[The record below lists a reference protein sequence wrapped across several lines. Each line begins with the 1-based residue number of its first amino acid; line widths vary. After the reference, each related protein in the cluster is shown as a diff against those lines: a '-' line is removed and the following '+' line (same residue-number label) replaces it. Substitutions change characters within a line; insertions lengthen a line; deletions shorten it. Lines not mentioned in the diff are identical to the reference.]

1 MAASGPAK
9 GTTAFA
15 ALSAALVTT
24 YFAFVVF
31 AGWIILQYGV
41 KTTDF
46 GWQTQHLGEAFY
58 VSSVSEHGP
67 ADGILI
73 PGDRIL
79 ALNGD
84 PVTSETNLGLSLR
97 SVAAASLYTVRI
109 VRNGAT
115 RELWLRSRT
124 RAGFSFFE
132 DRLPLLGSSLI
143 IFFAGLAMLLN
154 WNSFPARLGFVSAMC
169 AALRMGAW
177 AILPLSTFFRP
188 QEFHPYF
195 VFWWPVAFSLPLAFH
210 AVLRFSP
217 NVTPAKPWRVLL
229 WMMYGASGTFVMM
242 LMVAGAVP
250 APVPEGIALVHWDHV
265 EYSQSSRLLAHGVT
279 VMLSMTVLLSG
290 AWVWQVFRR
299 EADSGVR
306 RRIEW
311 LVASGIFFAIPGAFV
326 EILQWQGLG
335 QAAVRAGWLPAL
347 LTVCFSY
354 VVTAESLLSPAGVL
368 RGFVGAFL
376 PDRYFLRLDRK
387 YFPHE
392 AKVEEDL
399 RQLIVEIES
408 CKQVESL
415 TYVLTH
421 GLERALGP
429 EGVAINP
436 EVPIE
441 EMLELGP
448 KRNGQ
453 AYTRREKRLI
463 RKALGKFATM
473 QGRVSQASIPAPP
486 ATGSTDLNLLRECP
500 TCGTCYESDTVRCP
514 ADNTVPILT
523 LPIERVLEGKYQLER
538 LAGRGGM
545 GAVYAGRDLR
555 LNRRIAIKIML
566 SELFGHEK
574 ALLRF
579 EREAQA
585 AARLNHPNVVQVHDY
600 GPIGKMGAFLIMEY
614 VEGRSWREEL
624 DANSGPIP
632 PSVCQPWI
640 AQLLDGIET
649 AHEAGIVHRDLKP
662 ENLLL
667 ADRGDGSS
675 HLKILD
681 FGLAKM
687 QLLDYSREERL
698 SLGVSTIGTV
708 GYVPPEQLTGGHVDQ
723 RSDIYAIGRIIIETL
738 TGALPETGVEGIEAP
753 LATVLRR
760 CIAVNREERYASIS
774 QLRDE
779 LMPLLETMGAAY
791 RG

>member
-46 GWQTQHLGEAFY
+46 GWQTQHLGEALY

-67 ADGILI
+67 ADGVLS

-79 ALNGD
+79 SVNGD
-84 PVTSETNLGLSLR
+84 SVLSEASLGLSLR
-97 SVAAASLYTVRI
+97 SIAAAGLYTARI
-109 VRNGAT
+109 VRNGT
-115 RELWLRSRT
+115 IREVWLRSRT
-124 RAGFSFFE
+124 RAGLSFFG

-143 IFFAGLAMLLN
+143 LFFAGLAMLLN
-154 WNSFPARLGFVSAMC
+154 WNSFPARLGFVGAMC

-188 QEFHPYF
+188 QEFHPYY
-195 VFWWPVAFSLPLAFH
+195 VFWWPVVFSLPLAFH

-217 NVTPAKPWRVLL
+217 NLTPAMPWRVLL
-229 WMMYGASGTFVMM
+229 WMMYGAAGTLV
-242 LMVAGAVP
+242 LLPLAAGAVP
-250 APVPEGIALVHWDHV
+250 ALVPEGIAFIHWDHV
-265 EYSQSSRLLAHGVT
+265 EYPRPSSLLMYGVP

-290 AWVWQVFRR
+290 AWVWRMFRR
-299 EADSGVR
+299 ETDSGWR

-311 LVASGIFFAIPGAFV
+311 LAAAGMFFAIPGAFV
-326 EILQWQGLG
+326 EMLQWQGLG
-335 QAAVRAGWLPAL
+335 HAAVSGGWLPAL
-347 LTVCFSY
+347 LAVCFTHAA
-354 VVTAESLLSPAGVL
+354 TAEHLLRPVGVL

-376 PDRYFLRLDRK
+376 PDRYFLPLDRK
-387 YFPHE
+387 YFPRE

-399 RQLIVEIES
+399 RQVIQEIET

-415 TYVLTH
+415 THVLTH

-448 KRNGQ
+448 KTNGQ

-463 RKALGKFATM
+463 RKALGKFAKM
-473 QGRVSQASIPAPP
+473 QRRACTTSAQGPP
-486 ATGSTDLNLLRECP
+486 AAESTNLDLLRECP
-500 TCGTCYESDTVRCP
+500 ACGTCYDSDTVRCP
-514 ADNTVPILT
+514 ADNTVPVLT
-523 LPIERVLEGKYQLER
+523 LPIERVIEGKYQLER
-538 LAGRGGM
+538 LIGRGGM
-545 GAVYAGRDLR
+545 GAVYAGRDRR

-574 ALLRF
+574 ALQRF

-600 GPIGKMGAFLIMEY
+600 GPIGKMGAFLIMEH

-624 DANSGPIP
+624 DDSSGPIP
-632 PSVCQPWI
+632 PSICQPWI

-649 AHEAGIVHRDLKP
+649 AHDAGIVHRDLKP
-662 ENLLL
+662 ENLML
-667 ADRGDGSS
+667 ADRGDGSMQ
-675 HLKILD
+675 LKILD
-681 FGLAKM
+681 FGLARM

-708 GYVPPEQLTGGHVDQ
+708 GYIPPEQLTGGTADQ

-738 TGALPETGVEGIEAP
+738 TGTLPETGVEGIEKP
-753 LATVLRR
+753 LANVLRR
-760 CIAVNREERYASIS
+760 CIAVNREARYASIS
-774 QLRDE
+774 QLRCE
-779 LMPLLETMGAAY
+779 LMPLLETMGAACQ
-791 RG
+791 G

>member
-15 ALSAALVTT
+15 ALAAALVTT

-46 GWQTQHLGEAFY
+46 GWQTQHLGDAFY
-58 VSSVSEHGP
+58 VSSVTEHGS
-67 ADGILI
+67 ADGILK

-79 ALNGD
+79 ALNGESIQ
-84 PVTSETNLGLSLR
+84 SETSLGLSLR
-97 SVAAASLYTVRI
+97 SIAASSLYTVRI
-109 VRNGAT
+109 ARNGVT

-124 RAGFSFFE
+124 RAGYSFFE

-154 WNSFPARLGFVSAMC
+154 WNSLPARLGFVSAMC
-169 AALRMGAW
+169 GALRMGAW

-217 NVTPAKPWRVLL
+217 NLTPAMPWRVPL
-229 WMMYGASGTFVMM
+229 WITYAAAGTFVLM
-242 LMVAGAVP
+242 LLITGAVP
-250 APVPEGIALVHWDHV
+250 APVPEGIAFIEWDRVEYTRPSPLLVH
-265 EYSQSSRLLAHGVT
+265 GVPL
-279 VMLSMTVLLSG
+279 MLSMTVLLSG
-290 AWVWQVFRR
+290 AWVWRMLRR
-299 EADSGVR
+299 ETDPGWK

-311 LVASGIFFAIPGAFV
+311 LAAGGIFCAVPGAFV

-335 QAAVRAGWLPAL
+335 QGAVKGGWLPAL
-347 LTVCFSY
+347 LAVCFTY
-354 VVTAESLLSPAGVL
+354 AVTAEYQLRPVGVL

-376 PDRYFLRLDRK
+376 PDRYFLPLDRK

-399 RQLIVEIES
+399 RQVALEIEA

-415 TYVLTH
+415 THVLTH

-448 KRNGQ
+448 KTNGQ

-463 RKALGKFATM
+463 RKALSGYASM
-473 QGRVSQASIPAPP
+473 QRRMSRPGTPAP
-486 ATGSTDLNLLRECP
+486 AAAGFTSLNLLRECP
-500 TCGTCYESDTVRCP
+500 ACGACYDSDTVRCP
-514 ADNTVPILT
+514 ADDTVPVLT
-523 LPIERVLEGKYQLER
+523 LPVERVLEGKYQLER
-538 LAGRGGM
+538 LIGKGGM

-555 LNRRIAIKIML
+555 LSRRIAIKIML
-566 SELFGHEK
+566 SELFGHER
-574 ALLRF
+574 ALQRF

-600 GPIGKMGAFLIMEY
+600 GSIGRMGAFLIMEH
-614 VEGRSWREEL
+614 VAGRSWREEL
-624 DANSGPIP
+624 DEVSGPIP

-640 AQLLDGIET
+640 AQLLDGIES
-649 AHEAGIVHRDLKP
+649 AHDAGIVHRDLKP
-662 ENLLL
+662 ENLMLT
-667 ADRGDGSS
+667 DRGDGGVQ
-675 HLKILD
+675 LKILD

-687 QLLDYSREERL
+687 HLLDYSREERL

-708 GYVPPEQLTGGHVDQ
+708 GYVPPEQLAGGNADQ

-738 TGALPETGVEGIEAP
+738 AGALPETGVAGIEEPIAS
-753 LATVLRR
+753 VLRR
-760 CIAVNREERYASIS
+760 CTSASREDRHGSIS
-774 QLRDE
+774 QLRRE
-779 LMPLLETMGAAY
+779 LMPLLETMGTTWV
-791 RG
+791 G